1 MYYTVHHKHA
11 ASTTAYLKLQAVLSQ
26 VTRLE
31 PAKKICHIMLTFYHI
46 QISKFI
52 GIARPNR

>member
-11 ASTTAYLKLQAVLSQ
+11 ASATAYLKLQAVLSQ

-31 PAKKICHIMLTFYHI
+31 TAKLFMPYNVNILTHTNFEVYCNC
-46 QISKFI
+46 QAK
-52 GIARPNR
+52 

>member
-11 ASTTAYLKLQAVLSQ
+11 ASATAYLKLQAVLSQ

-31 PAKKICHIMLTFYHI
+31 PAKTNWPYNVNILPHTNFEVYWNCQAK
-46 QISKFI
+46 
-52 GIARPNR
+52 